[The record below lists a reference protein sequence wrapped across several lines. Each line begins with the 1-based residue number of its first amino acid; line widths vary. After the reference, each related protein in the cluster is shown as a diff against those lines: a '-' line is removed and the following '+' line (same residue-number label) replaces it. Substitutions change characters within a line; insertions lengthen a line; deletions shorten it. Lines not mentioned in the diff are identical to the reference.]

1 MLGISHLGAAP
12 GCEALHTAREQ
23 GGDEDAW
30 AGLVS
35 RRLLGHMVQERLPL
49 FAGKK
54 FEKTLGP
61 TGSMAPVAFDLGPAR
76 SRGAAYHFH
85 PHRWWQRP
93 HDHFVRDPLAK
104 HPGRQPV
111 HKGRALTRRLK

>member
-1 MLGISHLGAAP
+1 
-12 GCEALHTAREQ
+12 
-23 GGDEDAW
+23 
-30 AGLVS
+30 
-35 RRLLGHMVQERLPL
+35 MVQERLPL

-85 PHRWWQRP
+85 PIAGGSGP
-93 HDHFVRDPLAK
+93 MTIL
-104 HPGRQPV
+104 
-111 HKGRALTRRLK
+111 LETR